1 MPESVQELKADIV
14 VMSAH
19 KTLPSL
25 TQTAWMHVNNEDFI
39 EEIEFYKNIFMS
51 TSPSYMFMM
60 SLDYS
65 RNFLEE
71 HGEEAYNN
79 LFKIIEDFKNNIK
92 DLSYFKILD
101 KEFLINGLEKNIK
114 INDIKIDN
122 SRIVLNLREN
132 LNGNKLLDYLR
143 SKNIQCEMSDNKNV
157 VLIPSPFNTEE
168 DFKILKDALKSCDI
182 NCLKDEEIDFYLT
195 DLPEK
200 KLEPFEVLDLEYE
213 RININDAVGKIVAE
227 SIVPYPPGVPMLIMG
242 EVIEERHVKLLNEYM
257 KNKVD
262 LIGIKDKKV
271 KVIKNK

>member
-1 MPESVQELKADIV
+1 
-14 VMSAH
+14 H

-79 LFKIIEDFKNNIK
+79 LFKIIEDFKNHIK

-242 EVIEERHVKLLNEYM
+242 EAIEERHIKLLNEYI